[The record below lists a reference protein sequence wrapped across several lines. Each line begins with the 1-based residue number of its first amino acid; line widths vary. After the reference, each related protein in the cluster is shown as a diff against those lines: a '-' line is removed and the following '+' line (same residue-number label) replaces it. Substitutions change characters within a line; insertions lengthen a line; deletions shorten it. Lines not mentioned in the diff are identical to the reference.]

1 MSNNKIGSIAMF
13 ICAFIW
19 GISFVS
25 IKVVVAVLEP
35 MTLGF
40 LRFSLAST
48 LLFILVNIKK
58 QNLTIDKEDYFLM
71 FVAGA
76 IGITAYFYFEFN
88 GVRITTAST
97 ASLIIASIPVIS
109 ALAESIVY
117 KTKIISKKWMSL
129 FLSIFG
135 VLLIVGFNYR
145 ELIATGFLKG
155 YLMMF
160 AAAFTAVAY
169 SLSTKPLFKRYDYLT
184 IVFYQ
189 SLIGTIFFIPFMI
202 FEDNNWLMLDLTI
215 VLNIIFLGVFASAIG
230 FYLYLIGLKHLGI
243 SNSAI
248 FLNVIPIVSV
258 IVSIIFLGE
267 RITHFQFIG
276 GLFVISSVYLV
287 NKPSGKKEITN

>member
-1 MSNNKIGSIAMF
+1 MF